1 MFLFVLAHSGHHLVS
16 SLLAPLLP
24 FIRDDFGITYTQ
36 TGWIVSAFSL
46 TYGIGNL
53 PGGWLADRIGP
64 RIVITI
70 GVSGVALA
78 GIFAALSI
86 NFYMLALFLM
96 IMGISGGGYHPA
108 AAPLIS
114 ASVSPERRGWAL
126 GIHQIGG
133 STSFFIAPLIAAG
146 IAGALG
152 WRGAF
157 IAVAIPTLAFGILF
171 YVLLGRLGQTG
182 NDITQDSGAA
192 ENLSPLED
200 KILQETL
207 HIPRLIAFIIMGIV
221 SMGVIMSIAFFV
233 PLFAVDHFGFS
244 EKAAAATITLYFL
257 GGLWGGP
264 LGGYLADRLG
274 QVAVILIIGLLAAPA
289 IYLLNLAPPGVAF
302 SFVLVSLGTLVNMS
316 LPVVEAYIMGQCPD
330 RHRSKVLGIYYFGS
344 RGGAGVG
351 APILGYLIDR
361 YGFYTGFSTVGITL
375 ATVTLI
381 SAFFLLRR

>member
-1 MFLFVLAHSGHHLVS
+1 MLFILAHSGHHLVS

-24 FIRDDFGITYTQ
+24 FIRDDFGLTYTQ
-36 TGWIVSAFSL
+36 SGWIVSAFSL

-70 GVSGVALA
+70 GVAGVALT
-78 GIFAALSI
+78 GILAALSI
-86 NFYMLALFLM
+86 NFIMLALVLM
-96 IMGISGGGYHPA
+96 LMGISGGGYHPA

-146 IAGALG
+146 VAGALG

-182 NDITQDSGAA
+182 NDIIKDSETA
-192 ENLSPLED
+192 ENPSPLED
-200 KILQETL
+200 KILQESSY
-207 HIPRLIAFIIMGIV
+207 IPRLIAVIIMGIV
-221 SMGVIMSIAFFV
+221 SMGMIMSIAFFV

-244 EKAAAATITLYFL
+244 EKTAAATITLYFL

-274 QVAVILIIGLLAAPA
+274 QVAVILIIGFLAAPA
-289 IYLLNLAPPGVAF
+289 IYLLNLTPPGVAF

-316 LPVVEAYIMGQCPD
+316 LPVVEAYIMDYCPD
-330 RHRSKVLGIYYFGS
+330 KHCSKVLGIYYFGS

-351 APILGYLIDR
+351 APILGYLIDQ
-361 YGFYTGFSTVGITL
+361 YGFFTGFSIIAGTL
-375 ATVTLI
+375 GAVTLVC
-381 SAFFLLRR
+381 SVMFWKK